1 MEIKD
6 VLERLTSRKASEE
19 AIREII
25 EYHVTAALQAA
36 SENAEK
42 EDIGMPDRDGTW
54 KPYYIINEKS
64 ILDAYPPNLIK

>member
-6 VLERLTSRKASEE
+6 VLERLTSKKASEE

-36 SENAEK
+36 SENAET

-54 KPYYIINEKS
+54 QPYYIINPKS